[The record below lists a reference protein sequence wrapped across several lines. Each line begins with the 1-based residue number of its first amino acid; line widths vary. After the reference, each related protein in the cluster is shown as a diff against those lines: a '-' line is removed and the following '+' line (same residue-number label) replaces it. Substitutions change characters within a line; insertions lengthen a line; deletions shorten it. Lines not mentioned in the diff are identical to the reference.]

1 MKKSGMDFTTGSI
14 MKKMLLFSWPILFAN
29 LLQASYQLID
39 SLWVG
44 NLIGAHALGAVSLSS
59 VIIFT
64 VLSFIIGING
74 ATLTVLSQQKGAQ
87 DEAGL
92 KKSLNAFVVVL
103 GLLSLFLGIVGF
115 YLSPWLLTLLGT
127 PEALFKM
134 AQAYLR
140 INFLGII
147 FLFGYNFI
155 GTVLRALGDSKTPIR
170 FVLIATILNAVLDPL
185 LIAGFGLG
193 IYGAAYATVLAQGVA
208 FVYGLV
214 HSLKKAKVPFT
225 IPHKP
230 EKAYLITVM
239 KLGLP
244 GGLQMMAISAGMMAI
259 MSVVASFGEDVVA
272 GYGAAQRLDSLIM
285 LPAMTLG
292 SAVNSMAGQNI
303 GANKWDRVTQIAR
316 DGLLLIFTV
325 TSFVSTIIFLGAE
338 LFIRIFVDHE
348 NTVRFGT
355 MYLKTIAYFYPFLGV
370 NFVLNG
376 VVRASGAMFQVLV
389 LNFISFWV
397 LRFPLTLICARWFG
411 ELGIGIGMAA
421 SFVISSIIASA
432 YYKYGAWR
440 RITLF
445 ASKGK

>member
-1 MKKSGMDFTTGSI
+1 
-14 MKKMLLFSWPILFAN
+14 
-29 LLQASYQLID
+29 
-39 SLWVG
+39 
-44 NLIGAHALGAVSLSS
+44 
-59 VIIFT
+59 
-64 VLSFIIGING
+64 
-74 ATLTVLSQQKGAQ
+74 
-87 DEAGL
+87 
-92 KKSLNAFVVVL
+92 
-103 GLLSLFLGIVGF
+103 
-115 YLSPWLLTLLGT
+115 
-127 PEALFKM
+127 
-134 AQAYLR
+134 
-140 INFLGII
+140 
-147 FLFGYNFI
+147 
-155 GTVLRALGDSKTPIR
+155 
-170 FVLIATILNAVLDPL
+170 
-185 LIAGFGLG
+185 
-193 IYGAAYATVLAQGVA
+193 
-208 FVYGLV
+208 
-214 HSLKKAKVPFT
+214 
-225 IPHKP
+225 
-230 EKAYLITVM
+230 
-239 KLGLP
+239 
-244 GGLQMMAISAGMMAI
+244 
-259 MSVVASFGEDVVA
+259 
-272 GYGAAQRLDSLIM
+272 AQRLDSLIM

-432 YYKYGAWR
+432 YYKY
-440 RITLF
+440 
-445 ASKGK
+445 